1 MTRKETILTREL
13 KFRLKTAACV
23 WWLQQCWCEQEG
35 PTIPNG
41 GVPDG
46 EERAAAC
53 LGSGWPIRAS
63 GGLSPSI
70 ITKQLS
76 GLWCSEFGATKT
88 LLLCP
93 QWLLWPQE
101 PCWLPDDRGSLQ
113 KGDENR
119 ILEKCEVHDS
129 RGTGRKSPLA
139 PATHLNEVDSCL
151 RS

>member
-1 MTRKETILTREL
+1 MPK
-13 KFRLKTAACV
+13 
-23 WWLQQCWCEQEG
+23 
-35 PTIPNG
+35 G

-46 EERAAAC
+46 EESSR
-53 LGSGWPIRAS
+53 LGIWLAQKSIR
-63 GGLSPSI
+63 GLSPSI

-93 QWLLWPQE
+93 HWLLWPQE
-101 PCWLPDDRGSLQ
+101 PRWLPDDRGSLQ

-139 PATHLNEVDSCL
+139 PATHLNEVPRGQGPLWPQIINRKRRLSWEKVGELDFLKSK
-151 RS
+151 SMT